1 MTADISALLDEEE
14 RQGLAADISTNT
26 FAGAGVSRN
35 SGAAPVAAPKLNKG
49 TDTSAAGSDRRARR
63 STPKPKPTRDGEK
76 HPEVAQAH
84 SSERRGLFSAFN
96 RKKKH

>member
-14 RQGLAADISTNT
+14 RQGLAADISTNS

-35 SGAAPVAAPKLNKG
+35 SGAAPVATPKLNKSAN
-49 TDTSAAGSDRRARR
+49 TSAAGSDRRARR
-63 STPKPKPTRDGEK
+63 STPKPKPTRDDEK
-76 HPEVAQAH
+76 HPELAQTH